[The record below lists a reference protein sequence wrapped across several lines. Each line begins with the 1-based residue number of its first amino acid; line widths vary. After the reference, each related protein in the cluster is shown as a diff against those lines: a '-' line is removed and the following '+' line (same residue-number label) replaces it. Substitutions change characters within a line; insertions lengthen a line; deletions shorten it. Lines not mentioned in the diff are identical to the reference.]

1 MSHYV
6 ISIEDAEEL
15 KLLSIFIFL
24 STFRWWDCISF
35 PDDVDRSDDT
45 AFRMQIQ
52 QLAFKVRF
60 HLSIVTLS
68 GNFKGSWKG

>member
-1 MSHYV
+1 
-6 ISIEDAEEL
+6 
-15 KLLSIFIFL
+15 LS
-24 STFRWWDCISF
+24 FRWWDCISF

-60 HLSIVTLS
+60 HLGIVTLS